1 MLRSIPLFVVVLLAM
16 AFAPDQDP
24 PVSRLAACAARPDG
38 RWVLPAEL
46 TEVSGL
52 ALEGSSTALAH
63 GDEVGRVYRVT
74 PETGA
79 TLAAVLEGEPKDDF
93 EGIALAG
100 RQLVL
105 STSDGRLYIGDWPPR
120 SMVVAHR
127 VIETGLGKGCALE
140 GLGWDTASGAL
151 LLPCNQIKGRGRAAG
166 IVIRRWHLTRGVPL
180 FDVRVPAATVARA
193 GLNDFRPSA
202 IEVDSRTGNWL
213 LLSARP
219 ATLLEITPE
228 GAVVRTG
235 RLAKGHRQAE
245 GLALTRDGDLL
256 VADEAA
262 GREPTVT
269 RYRCPL
275 R

>member
-1 MLRSIPLFVVVLLAM
+1 
-16 AFAPDQDP
+16 
-24 PVSRLAACAARPDG
+24 
-38 RWVLPAEL
+38 
-46 TEVSGL
+46 
-52 ALEGSSTALAH
+52 
-63 GDEVGRVYRVT
+63 
-74 PETGA
+74 
-79 TLAAVLEGEPKDDF
+79 
-93 EGIALAG
+93 
-100 RQLVL
+100 
-105 STSDGRLYIGDWPPR
+105 
-120 SMVVAHR
+120 
-127 VIETGLGKGCALE
+127 
-140 GLGWDTASGAL
+140 
-151 LLPCNQIKGRGRAAG
+151 
-166 IVIRRWHLTRGVPL
+166 VPL

>member
-1 MLRSIPLFVVVLLAM
+1 MLRSTPLLVVILIGT
-16 AFAPDQDP
+16 AFAPGQDP
-24 PVSRLAACAARPDG
+24 PKSRLASCVARPDG
-38 RWVLPAEL
+38 RWALPAQL
-46 TEVSGL
+46 AEVSGL
-52 ALEGSSTALAH
+52 AVEGSSTALAH

-74 PETGA
+74 PEAGA

-100 RQLVL
+100 RRLVL
-105 STSDGRLYIGDWPPR
+105 STSSGRLYVGDWLPR
-120 SMVVAHR
+120 SRVVAHR
-127 VIETGLGKGCALE
+127 VIETRLGRGCELE
-140 GLGWDTASGAL
+140 GLAWDPAHGAL
-151 LLPCNQIKGRGRAAG
+151 LLPCKRFKGRGRAPG
-166 IVIRRWHLTRGVPL
+166 IVIRRWHLTRGVALP
-180 FDVRVPAATVARA
+180 DVVVPAATVTRA
-193 GLNDFRPSA
+193 GLGDFRPSA

-219 ATLLEITPE
+219 AILLEITPA
-228 GAVVRTG
+228 GILVRTG

-245 GLALTRDGDLL
+245 GLALTSGGDLL

-262 GREPTVT
+262 GREALVT